1 LPNSSRALCR
11 RRFFSVSLVYETG
24 PGPESTPSGGLRI
37 GALMRNTDLAYHPL
51 VEERYPVLASA
62 LRDGLSANG
71 KKFAAKYA
79 AEFNVPGLAYGS
91 VLDNR
96 ERSHCRPLYDS
107 RIMFNGQPIAL
118 VVAETSEIA
127 HSMPAEIENHRTRW
141 DTTQT
146 ICHYR
151 FRQRR

>member
-1 LPNSSRALCR
+1 
-11 RRFFSVSLVYETG
+11 
-24 PGPESTPSGGLRI
+24 
-37 GALMRNTDLAYHPL
+37 MRNTDLAYHPL

-127 HSMPAEIENHRTRW
+127 HFAASLVRVEYETDAHITDVYRRRELWRCGLGASTGKIFRDGGCGDHDSTRLS
-141 DTTQT
+141 TFAT
-146 ICHYR
+146 
-151 FRQRR
+151 